1 MRERV
6 KLASKSLLESVT
18 KLIAPLERWTEKEQT
33 KALVE
38 AEILDHL
45 FRVLPSP
52 PFTDEEK
59 QGVAKRVYEHVW
71 QQSAGGHFGS
81 ATVAA

>member
-1 MRERV
+1 MRDLR
-6 KLASKSLLESVT
+6 S
-18 KLIAPLERWTEKEQT
+18 PLERWTEKEQT

-45 FRVLPSP
+45 FHVLPSP

-59 QGVAKRVYEHVW
+59 QAVAKKVYEHVW
-71 QQSAGGHFGS
+71 QQSAAGEFERS
-81 ATVAA
+81 RVAA